1 MARLL
6 TAVALSAGFLAYT
19 TYAQEDYTC
28 DQPNPCVSYGI
39 DIQGGGEYFQNVT
52 SNDNVTFVS
61 VFEGCQ
67 PDVANNLLVDPNG
80 DELQCSD
87 TNLTPDDTDQLSSC
101 PIEKSQLESGDWSI
115 LIISDNGASCPI
127 AYERDLY
134 LSVGIPS
141 TVLYTPTV
149 TLSATST
156 PILNVTS
163 TQSSTSI
170 ITQTSLV
177 TSPAKTIK
185 PTTTLFPRRVTTTRT
200 ITMGTISKTKYIAI
214 PTIITKTK
222 TMTCSVPHR
231 QPWADPTC
239 TITPT
244 LVSAAALSTDGAG
257 TTSSPARRRDNARR
271 VPSEREIRIA
281 ERKARL
287 AVGKKE
293 KRALDFPTT
302 TITDLNTSDYPT
314 TTVTSTA
321 PTLVSLLLKTLLSR
335 HSLTFLLQT
344 ISITSILTVFTTS
357 TTTSTILSG
366 TTKLAQVTITA
377 VRSLSPMLG
386 LQCYLKLMSLSQPQ
400 RRRRPATLS

>member
-87 TNLTPDDTDQLSSC
+87 TLSFLAWRVLLLN
-101 PIEKSQLESGDWSI
+101 P
-115 LIISDNGASCPI
+115 SDLA
-127 AYERDLY
+127 
-134 LSVGIPS
+134 
-141 TVLYTPTV
+141 
-149 TLSATST
+149 ST

-244 LVSAAALSTDGAG
+244 LVSAAALSTDGAA

-287 AVGKKE
+287 AGGKKE

-357 TTTSTILSG
+357 TTTSIILSG

-377 VRSLSPMLG
+377 PTPTKTQTRYTLVTKTVATITKHPTITVTIHTA
-386 LQCYLKLMSLSQPQ
+386 
-400 RRRRPATLS
+400 PAQSTKVCRAKGGKMVG

>member
-6 TAVALSAGFLAYT
+6 TAVGLSAGFLAYT
-19 TYAQEDYTC
+19 TYAQDDYTC

-52 SNDNVTFVS
+52 SIDNVTFVS

-67 PDVANNLLVDPNG
+67 PDVANNILVDPNG
-80 DELQCSD
+80 DELQCSN
-87 TNLTPDDTDQLSSC
+87 TNLTPEDTEQLSSC
-101 PIEKSQLESGDWSI
+101 PIEKNQLESGDWSI
-115 LIISDNGASCPI
+115 LIISNNGDSCPI
-127 AYERDLY
+127 AYERDFY
-134 LSVGIPS
+134 LSVGVPS

-185 PTTTLFPRRVTTTRT
+185 PTTTLVPRRVTTTRT

-222 TMTCSVPHR
+222 TMTCSIPHR

-244 LVSAAALSTDGAG
+244 LVSAAALSTDSAA
-257 TTSSPARRRDNARR
+257 TTSAPARRRDNARR
-271 VPSEREIRIA
+271 VPSEREVRIA

-287 AVGKKE
+287 AGGKKE

-302 TITDLNTSDYPT
+302 TITDLNTSNYPT

-321 PTLVSLLLKTLLSR
+321 PTLVRL
-335 HSLTFLLQT
+335 
-344 ISITSILTVFTTS
+344 
-357 TTTSTILSG
+357 
-366 TTKLAQVTITA
+366 
-377 VRSLSPMLG
+377 
-386 LQCYLKLMSLSQPQ
+386 
-400 RRRRPATLS
+400 

>member
-19 TYAQEDYTC
+19 TYAQDDYTC

-67 PDVANNLLVDPNG
+67 PDVANNILVDPNG

-87 TNLTPDDTDQLSSC
+87 TNLTPDDSEQLSSC
-101 PIEKSQLESGDWSI
+101 PIEKNQLESGDWSI
-115 LIISDNGASCPI
+115 IIISNNGDSCPI
-127 AYERDLY
+127 AYERDFY

-149 TLSATST
+149 TLSATSM

-185 PTTTLFPRRVTTTRT
+185 PTTTLVPRRVTTTRT

-222 TMTCSVPHR
+222 TMTCSIPHR

-244 LVSAAALSTDGAG
+244 LISAAALSTDAAA
-257 TTSSPARRRDNARR
+257 TTSAQARRRDNARR
-271 VPSEREIRIA
+271 VPFEREVRIA

-287 AVGKKE
+287 AGGKE

-302 TITDLNTSDYPT
+302 IITDLNTSNYPT

-321 PTLVSLLLKTLLSR
+321 PTLTM
-335 HSLTFLLQT
+335 
-344 ISITSILTVFTTS
+344 SITSILTVFTTS

-377 VRSLSPMLG
+377 PTPTKTQTRYTLVTKTVATVTKHPTITVTIHTA
-386 LQCYLKLMSLSQPQ
+386 
-400 RRRRPATLS
+400 PAQSTKICRAKGGKMVG